1 MRERK
6 RHLLEIKRHLL
17 DDAEEL
23 ALVRLQGVHHAFCGR
38 LQPLLG
44 TRHGAGAGAAGV
56 SHRSHACAH
65 PCSTAGLA
73 VLSDRDK
80 VCNGRRATAL
90 PPPCT
95 GTLGGRWA
103 RAWRKTKRCHAHPIA
118 QPGGEHLP
126 RQSTPIM
133 CAQPGSVRVVCTRV
147 RARVEPGAT
156 TGAREYTGSSSLTFP
171 APAHNHAELS
181 GGNRHSAPC
190 ADVLGVT
197 HRLPPLALDLCTG
210 AASVSARRRSPVS
223 AADPTA
229 RGVAASRASRKKDKN
244 IIFFLHIAR
253 GKGGL
258 WQVSEAP
265 KYFWGTNQG

>member
-1 MRERK
+1 MR
-6 RHLLEIKRHLL
+6 
-17 DDAEEL
+17 
-23 ALVRLQGVHHAFCGR
+23 GAFCGR

-44 TRHGAGAGAAGV
+44 TRHGAGAGAEGV

-95 GTLGGRWA
+95 GTHGGRWA

-181 GGNRHSAPC
+181 GGNRHSAHRGAKR

-197 HRLPPLALDLCTG
+197 HRLPPLALDLSAQAQPRSRPEG
-210 AASVSARRRSPVS
+210 GRRSARPTPQRAAWRRR
-223 AADPTA
+223 A
-229 RGVAASRASRKKDKN
+229 RASRKKDKI
-244 IIFFLHIAR
+244 IIFSYTYKR
-253 GKGGL
+253 DR
-258 WQVSEAP
+258 
-265 KYFWGTNQG
+265 

>member
-1 MRERK
+1 M
-6 RHLLEIKRHLL
+6 
-17 DDAEEL
+17 
-23 ALVRLQGVHHAFCGR
+23 GVC
-38 LQPLLG
+38 
-44 TRHGAGAGAAGV
+44 GAGQGRRRPCAEGV

-90 PPPCT
+90 PPSCT
-95 GTLGGRWA
+95 GTHGGRWA

-156 TGAREYTGSSSLTFP
+156 TGAREYIHGII
-171 APAHNHAELS
+171 
-181 GGNRHSAPC
+181 
-190 ADVLGVT
+190 VT
-197 HRLPPLALDLCTG
+197 HLPSTSTQPRRTQRRQQALSPLRRRAWCHTPLAASRARPLCTG

-229 RGVAASRASRKKDKN
+229 RGVAASSRKKGQN
-244 IIFFLHIAR
+244 YYFFL
-253 GKGGL
+253 
-258 WQVSEAP
+258 
-265 KYFWGTNQG
+265 YT

>member
-1 MRERK
+1 MLKCTAVSTRQPAPARWVGVRK
-6 RHLLEIKRHLL
+6 AVTPFRKNTLWPGIPFSPHKDRQNNGFGFVYCTTHILRNAAMPGPLTPRHKCNTNARCAAMTIRPYTPRNS
-17 DDAEEL
+17 ARS
-23 ALVRLQGVHHAFCGR
+23 V
-38 LQPLLG
+38 
-44 TRHGAGAGAAGV
+44 GAAD
-56 SHRSHACAH
+56 
-65 PCSTAGLA
+65 CSTYVADG
-73 VLSDRDK
+73 
-80 VCNGRRATAL
+80 
-90 PPPCT
+90 
-95 GTLGGRWA
+95 WA

-133 CAQPGSVRVVCTRV
+133 CVQPGSVRVVCTRV

-181 GGNRHSAPC
+181 GGNRHSAHRGAKR

-210 AASVSARRRSPVS
+210 AASVLARRRSPVS

-229 RGVAASRASRKKDKN
+229 RGVAASRARVKKKGQN
-244 IIFFLHIAR
+244 YHFF
-253 GKGGL
+253 
-258 WQVSEAP
+258 P
-265 KYFWGTNQG
+265 YT

>member
-1 MRERK
+1 M
-6 RHLLEIKRHLL
+6 
-17 DDAEEL
+17 DDCSLFWAHTARRRRRRRRRGCFTSL
-23 ALVRLQGVHHAFCGR
+23 
-38 LQPLLG
+38 
-44 TRHGAGAGAAGV
+44 
-56 SHRSHACAH
+56 ACAR
-65 PCSTAGLA
+65 PP
-73 VLSDRDK
+73 LSDRDK

-133 CAQPGSVRVVCTRV
+133 CVQPGSVRVVCTRV

-210 AASVSARRRSPVS
+210 AASISARRRSPVS
-223 AADPTA
+223 AADLSA
-229 RGVAASRASRKKDKN
+229 RRRRVARQEK
-244 IIFFLHIAR
+244 
-253 GKGGL
+253 
-258 WQVSEAP
+258 
-265 KYFWGTNQG
+265 GTNLSFSYT

>member
-1 MRERK
+1 MTIRPYTPRNSA
-6 RHLLEIKRHLL
+6 RS
-17 DDAEEL
+17 
-23 ALVRLQGVHHAFCGR
+23 V
-38 LQPLLG
+38 
-44 TRHGAGAGAAGV
+44 GAAD
-56 SHRSHACAH
+56 
-65 PCSTAGLA
+65 CSTYVADG
-73 VLSDRDK
+73 
-80 VCNGRRATAL
+80 
-90 PPPCT
+90 
-95 GTLGGRWA
+95 WA

-197 HRLPPLALDLCTG
+197 HRLPPLALDLSAQAQPRSRPEG
-210 AASVSARRRSPVS
+210 GRRSARPTPQRATSRRR
-223 AADPTA
+223 A
-229 RGVAASRASRKKDKN
+229 RRQEKKDKIFPPPYSPSPLLIVTSITNN
-244 IIFFLHIAR
+244 I
-253 GKGGL
+253 
-258 WQVSEAP
+258 ST
-265 KYFWGTNQG
+265 Y